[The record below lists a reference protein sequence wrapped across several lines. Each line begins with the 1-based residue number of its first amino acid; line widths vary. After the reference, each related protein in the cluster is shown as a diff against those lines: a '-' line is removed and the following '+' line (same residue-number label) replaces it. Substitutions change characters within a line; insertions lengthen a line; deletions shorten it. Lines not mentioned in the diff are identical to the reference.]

1 MSLLLFLIRSSRGLL
16 LSAVLVSSA
25 SGLGVALL
33 VALINRSLGTPRA
46 ELPRLGLTFVA
57 VSLVMVAC
65 RYVSQAQL
73 VRLGQL
79 TLARLRVL
87 VSARVADAPYRD
99 VEAQG
104 AARISVVLGEDIA
117 AVADFFVTL
126 PRLVVQGAVVI
137 GCLAYLGTLSRRAF
151 GFAVFMVALG
161 SVRHYWGMRRAS
173 DDLRRARLEEDA
185 LYAHFRAIFTGASEL
200 RLNAARRDDF
210 VTGPLSGSIES
221 VRRTR
226 TRGLLRHVSA
236 TSFGAFLFF
245 IVIGVVNFGLGA
257 SPDVDASVRSG
268 YALMLLYMM
277 LPLHALLEALPALGR
292 TRTALERIR
301 GIGVEP
307 REPEPPALLPAR
319 LRPFESVE
327 LRGVTHAY
335 RRDSEDGAFELGPV
349 SLTLRR
355 GEIVYL
361 VGGNGS
367 GKTTLAK
374 LVAGLYQPERGEVLL
389 DGEPVAGDGW
399 EAYRQ
404 QFSAV
409 FTDFHL
415 FDRLLGLSDPA
426 LEERGRELLRAL
438 DLAHKVKLEGGR
450 FSTTELSR
458 GQQKRLA
465 LLVACLEDRAVCVF
479 DEWAAD
485 QDPVYKEVFYARIL
499 PELRARGKALLVVTH
514 DDRYFHLAD
523 RVLKLEGGRLVAKP
537 EEPAPLP
544 PEGTAESLAGIAG
557 GTAEENAEAT
567 VAREEA
573 R

>member
-1 MSLLLFLIRSSRGLL
+1 MSLLLFLIRSSRALL
-16 LSAVLVSSA
+16 VSAMLVSSA

-33 VALINRSLGTPRA
+33 VALVNRSLGTPRA
-46 ELPRLGLTFVA
+46 ELPRLGLTFAA

-73 VRLGQL
+73 VRLGQV

-87 VSARVADAPYRD
+87 VSARVAEAPYRE

-126 PRLVVQGAVVI
+126 PRLVVQGAVVL
-137 GCLAYLGTLSRRAF
+137 GCLAYLAVLSSRAF
-151 GFAVFMVALG
+151 GFALLLVALG
-161 SVRHYWGMRRAS
+161 SLRHYWGVRRAS
-173 DDLRRARLEEDA
+173 DHMRRARLEEDA

-200 RLNAARRDDF
+200 RLNAARREDF
-210 VTGPLSGSIES
+210 VAGPLSASIEA
-221 VRRTR
+221 VRRAR
-226 TRGLLRHVSA
+226 TRGLSIHVSA

-245 IVIGVVNFGLGA
+245 VVIGVVNFVLGA
-257 SPDVDASVRSG
+257 SPDVDAGVRSG

-301 GIGVEP
+301 AIGVEP
-307 REPEPPALLPAR
+307 REPLPAAPLPAR
-319 LRPFESVE
+319 PRPLSSVE

-349 SLTLRR
+349 SLTLRA

-374 LVAGLYQPERGEVLL
+374 LIAGLYEPERGQVLL
-389 DGEPVAGDGW
+389 DGEPVSAAGSW
-399 EAYRQ
+399 ELYRQ

-409 FTDFHL
+409 FTDFYL
-415 FDRLLGLSDPA
+415 FDRLLGLGDAA
-426 LEERGRELLRAL
+426 LEARGRELLGAL
-438 DLAHKVKLEGGR
+438 DLAHKVRIEGGR

-465 LLVACLEDRAVCVF
+465 LLVACLEDRPVCVF

-499 PELRARGKALLVVTH
+499 PELKARGKALLVVTH

-523 RVLKLEGGRLVAKP
+523 RVLKLEGGRLVEAP
-537 EEPAPLP
+537 DEPAPMP
-544 PEGTAESLAGIAG
+544 
-557 GTAEENAEAT
+557 
-567 VAREEA
+567 REESASFVEA